1 MATIGRLL
9 RRFMPSG
16 NAQVPILSNASPN
29 ELHSSLLG
37 ELMPGDFSQI
47 ERDLT
52 LLGLKDSLAQAR
64 GFLGSAP
71 SLRQYPLAD
80 LLELMVAAAARFTGI
95 LNSWDGVHLDGGGR
109 VSLHVQK
116 KLFDLRVPPS
126 LSPQLTNALKRSALN
141 IAARDHQAVACLPF
155 QDDETHRAFRYWSK
169 ASICQA
175 LRSLQV
181 TNVNMIGVDLSGG
194 DLRGVRFFGQYQQ
207 ADFRAANL
215 NGALLSSGFK
225 SNDFSHCD
233 LRNTVLSGHFE
244 ACLFKGAKVNA
255 ATLKNTR
262 TDLLG
267 AVLSH

>member
-1 MATIGRLL
+1 
-9 RRFMPSG
+9 MPVG
-16 NAQVPILSNASPN
+16 NAQAPAPSP
-29 ELHSSLLG
+29 HAGPVDTQSGALLAATA
-37 ELMPGDFSQI
+37 DDCSQL

-64 GFLGSAP
+64 LFLGSAP

-116 KLFDLRVPPS
+116 KLFDLRVPPA
-126 LSPQLTNALKRSALN
+126 LSPQLTHALKRCALN
-141 IAARDHQAVACLPF
+141 IVAEDRQAIQCLPF
-155 QDDETHRAFRYWSK
+155 QDDETRSAFRYWSK

-175 LRSLQV
+175 LRTLQV

-194 DLRGVRFFGQYQQ
+194 DLRGVRFFGQYQE

-244 ACLFKGAKVNA
+244 ACLFKGARVNA
-255 ATLKNTR
+255 ATLKNAR

>member
-16 NAQVPILSNASPN
+16 NAQVPARSTASPS
-29 ELHSSLLG
+29 ELHNHTVR
-37 ELMPGDFSQI
+37 ELMPDDFSQI

-64 GFLGSAP
+64 MFLGSAP
-71 SLRQYPLAD
+71 CLRQYPLAD
-80 LLELMVAAAARFTGI
+80 LLELMAAAAARFTGI
-95 LNSWDGVHLDGGGR
+95 LHSWDGVHLDGGGR

-126 LSPQLTNALKRSALN
+126 LSPQLTNALKRCALN
-141 IAARDHQAVACLPF
+141 IVAQDQQAVACLPF
-155 QDDETHRAFRYWSK
+155 QDDETRRAFRYWNK
-169 ASICQA
+169 ATICEA
-175 LRSLQV
+175 LRTLQV

-194 DLRGVRFFGQYQQ
+194 DLRGVRFFGQYQE

-233 LRNTVLSGHFE
+233 LRNTILSGHFE
-244 ACLFKGAKVNA
+244 ACRFKGAKVNA
-255 ATLKNTR
+255 TTLKNTR